1 MLFLWT
7 ATTIGKVW
15 VDGESLRQIVV
26 RRIPSGYYCQEVSF
40 IGSENLLNIYITVPE
55 ENDTAEQTKLE
66 EKLAKFFAKS
76 GITTRVNWLHVAPQ
90 DNPRANPVWHLPIF
104 WAGCAALF
112 AAVVHMGFVGILWS
126 IFAAVIGYG
135 VAWVLLTEDG
145 QKQIN
150 ALFEHF
156 RR

>member
-7 ATTIGKVW
+7 TTKLGKVW
-15 VDGESLRQIVV
+15 VDGENLRQIVV

-55 ENDTAEQTKLE
+55 QNDADEQKKLVGRFE
-66 EKLAKFFAKS
+66 TLFAKS
-76 GITTRVNWLHVAPQ
+76 GIVARVNWLHVAPQ
-90 DNPRANPVWHLPIF
+90 DNPRANPVWHLPLF
-104 WAGCAALF
+104 WAGAAALF
-112 AAVVHMGFVGILWS
+112 TAIVHMGFAGILWS
-126 IFAAVIGYG
+126 MFAAVIGYG
-135 VAWVLLTEDG
+135 VSWVVLTEDG